1 MTAHPS
7 RPSIASV
14 VARAALAAAG
24 RLGVDTEALVA
35 ELELEWSTLEN
46 PRARIDYATEERMW
60 RAIADELGPHAGL
73 KLGRQLHRGSLGA
86 LEYAM
91 RTGSDVR
98 GALRTLCTKSSFLH
112 ATKLF
117 VFDEGNA
124 EAKVTHVS
132 PHQEEDSVTPVA
144 SEFALAG
151 VVTVLRD
158 ATSNLTLRGLHL
170 RSGDGDL
177 ASRIVGT
184 EVDHVDVAATEYA
197 VTMPRHA
204 LDATLV
210 ETDPELHRLLLFW
223 LSERCRDV
231 PPIEDVVARATHVL
245 RQSIGRGGAGLN
257 TVARALGMSTRL
269 LQLRLAERGI
279 SFRELSSR
287 IRIEEAATVLRDPG
301 RTLPDIAERVGF
313 GDVRSLH
320 RAFKREYGTTPG
332 NFRRGLL
339 RSGSSGA
346 PSSR

>member
-14 VARAALAAAG
+14 VARAALAAAR
-24 RLGVDTEALVA
+24 RLGVDTEALAA
-35 ELELEWSTLEN
+35 ELELERPTLEN
-46 PRARIDYATEERMW
+46 PRARIDFATEERMW
-60 RAIADELGPHAGL
+60 RTIGDELGAHAGL
-73 KLGRQLHRGSLGA
+73 KLGSQLGRGGLGTI
-86 LEYAM
+86 EYAM
-91 RTGSDVR
+91 RTSKDVR

-117 VFDEGNA
+117 VFDEGKE

-132 PHQEEDSVTPVA
+132 PHQEADKVTPVA
-144 SEFALAG
+144 SEFALASI
-151 VVTVLRD
+151 VRIMHDVTSRPFP
-158 ATSNLTLRGLHL
+158 RGLLL
-170 RSGDGDL
+170 RTGDAEL
-177 ASRIVGT
+177 ASSIMGDAIGRVET
-184 EVDHVDVAATEYA
+184 AATEYA
-197 VTMPRHA
+197 ITLPRDA
-204 LDATLV
+204 LDTPLR
-210 ETDPELHRLLLFW
+210 ETDPELHRLLQVW

-287 IRIEEAATVLRDPG
+287 IRTEEAATLLRDPG

-332 NFRRGLL
+332 NFRRRVL
-339 RSGSSGA
+339 RSTSNEA